1 MAHRVK
7 RMRAAWVKL
16 LLDPQT
22 DGSEM
27 EGLSVATPLVPRIK
41 QAVSKLSAVTSVDL
55 VVHLEH
61 YNRIIPEA
69 AVLVRTRRLCG

>member
-1 MAHRVK
+1 
-7 RMRAAWVKL
+7 MRAAWLKL

-22 DGSEM
+22 GGSEM
-27 EGLSVATPLVPRIK
+27 EGLSVATLLVPRIK
-41 QAVSKLSAVTSVDL
+41 QAIEKLSAVTSLDL

-69 AVLVRTRRLCG
+69 AVRVRTGRLCG